1 MTLLSFLRE
10 KTTSNHRSIFAPQPH
25 LESAVPLDSSVS
37 TGINGNPK
45 APCPVNSPLQI
56 GLLSTKSNMKPSV
69 VMQQNDLPTSLSSK
83 WSFLFNNIQQI
94 SYLTTVAPAHKIAHP
109 SCPTRC
115 TEGDFAVDVVGCP
128 GSTHEY
134 DCCTN
139 PFFVTSNNFP
149 QKILLVL
156 LLLFSESSGGTH
168 FSNLRISPFHE
179 IVSKLFPF
187 FVCDGFTSNYDFEA
201 SAFGVRGVPERCRSL
216 TSKSTALKRRNQY
229 LEVPWERTPSP
240 STEHIDLHFSL
251 VETRRE
257 YSWLIFFDLFCK
269 VKFSIKS

>member
-1 MTLLSFLRE
+1 M
-10 KTTSNHRSIFAPQPH
+10 
-25 LESAVPLDSSVS
+25 V
-37 TGINGNPK
+37 
-45 APCPVNSPLQI
+45 
-56 GLLSTKSNMKPSV
+56 
-69 VMQQNDLPTSLSSK
+69 
-83 WSFLFNNIQQI
+83 QI

-216 TSKSTALKRRNQY
+216 TSKSTALKQHPH
-229 LEVPWERTPSP
+229 LVQS
-240 STEHIDLHFSL
+240 ILICIFLLLKL
-251 VETRRE
+251 VENTVFSGSSFSTYFVR
-257 YSWLIFFDLFCK
+257 LNLALNLDLRLFTNYK
-269 VKFSIKS
+269 PNTTKMQESGNLFRF